1 MLGEAISS
9 LPLRLSVTVLTIGS
23 RHGHQAVWDAALSPL
38 AQRPADGRAQGARSQ
53 DGLAASGDVAGAP
66 ADPRVSRRHR
76 PGDEGRRPADPGVD
90 TDRTGAG
97 GAQGRAAP
105 LPLWFREAR

>member
-1 MLGEAISS
+1 MLGEAISRF
-9 LPLRLSVTVLTIGS
+9 PLRLSVTVLTIGS
-23 RHGHQAVWDAALSPL
+23 RHGDQAVRNAALSPL
-38 AQRPADGRAQGARSQ
+38 AQRPADARAQGAGSQ
-53 DGLAASGDVAGAP
+53 GGLAASGNVAGAP

-90 TDRTGAG
+90 ADLTGAG

-105 LPLWFREAR
+105 LPL